1 MTYPGTREV
10 VYTFDRRFRMTG
22 VSGGTGVGGTRGL
35 DVADQ
40 VISSSFANGVSSV
53 FDYDVNGR
61 MTHMERFKNG
71 APPTMLVEYDYG
83 YDAVGNRL
91 YTRDLM
97 ATNRSELYGY
107 DARNRLRNFERG
119 TLNTAGDDIST
130 PLVDPALPSQQQW
143 TDLDRRGNWLDFS
156 TTLNGQPAVQQT
168 REANQVNEIMT
179 LDPDGPGGGQSAV
192 TLANDSNGNLT
203 ENPWAFNADDG
214 GTPTGQKYEY
224 DEENRLVRVK
234 RLTSPADQVLLE
246 IGYDAVGRRVETKEY
261 LDAETKQVLSPPR
274 VTHHVV
280 FGPMTI
286 EEYTITAGP
295 TATLAREFV
304 WGTEYPMPAVIIDW
318 TAAGQVGTGQ
328 AEVLHYMRDVLGNVV
343 ALTNA
348 GGNVVERYRYDP
360 YGMTHIYTGGGALL
374 PASAYGNPYAYTG
387 QRYDAAVALYH
398 FWYRTYSPSLGRWH
412 QRDPLQYADGVSL
425 YEYVA
430 SSPVELIDPL
440 GGWVD
445 RHGIWHDNSEPHN
458 GQAMYV
464 DGHAYPWASYYL
476 GGIDPQLPPGWKPIP
491 PPGYPPGTKPI
502 RIIPLGEPSPNNAL
516 PYPRPYGQR
525 FHLPPYV
532 IWPPR
537 PAPAPWTWQWFKA
550 PLPALA
556 NTPKVPIVV
565 AVVGAA
571 AVGAGA
577 GMLIDHFTGASD
589 YIGEALYDLFPSW
602 FDEEDK
608 GSCPRPSE

>member
-246 IGYDAVGRRVETKEY
+246 IGYDAFGRRVESKEY
-261 LDAETKQVLSPPR
+261 LDAQTGQILSTPR

-280 FGPMTI
+280 LGPMTI
-286 EEYTITAGP
+286 EEYSITAGP
-295 TATLAREFV
+295 TALLAREFV
-304 WGTEYPMPAVIIDW
+304 WGTEFPMPVAIVDW

-328 AEVLHYMRDVLGNVV
+328 AEVLHYLRDVLGNVV

-348 GGNVVERYRYDP
+348 TGNVAERYRYDP
-360 YGMTHIYTGGGALL
+360 YGMTRIYNAGGALL
-374 PASAYGNPYAYTG
+374 PTSAYGNPYAFTG
-387 QRYDAAVALYH
+387 QRYDAAVVLYH
-398 FWYRTYSPSLGRWH
+398 FWFRTYSPSLGRWH
-412 QRDPLQYADGVSL
+412 QRDPIGYIDGMSL
-425 YEYVA
+425 YQYLV
-430 SSPVELIDPL
+430 SGPLNGTDPL
-440 GGWVD
+440 GLECRKRWSSEDEKKKALTEAIRSSKDLRDFVDTYDPTWNGAKGDELFNLEYRSVYGDTDIDWMITLLAAHYGRAGWFFRGMDPEDIYAIGKTFWIFYDAATDPNVSVD
-445 RHGIWHDNSEPHN
+445 FSR
-458 GQAMYV
+458 
-464 DGHAYPWASYYL
+464 
-476 GGIDPQLPPGWKPIP
+476 
-491 PPGYPPGTKPI
+491 
-502 RIIPLGEPSPNNAL
+502 
-516 PYPRPYGQR
+516 YGQQNE
-525 FHLPPYV
+525 
-532 IWPPR
+532 IN
-537 PAPAPWTWQWFKA
+537 AIKA
-550 PLPALA
+550 AQD
-556 NTPKVPIVV
+556 
-565 AVVGAA
+565 
-571 AVGAGA
+571 
-577 GMLIDHFTGASD
+577 LIQGKKT
-589 YIGEALYDLFPSW
+589 LRDLFPDLDYSDVTEGGQPNPPPW
-602 FDEEDK
+602 RID
-608 GSCPRPSE
+608 PRPHRRGPRRVRTR